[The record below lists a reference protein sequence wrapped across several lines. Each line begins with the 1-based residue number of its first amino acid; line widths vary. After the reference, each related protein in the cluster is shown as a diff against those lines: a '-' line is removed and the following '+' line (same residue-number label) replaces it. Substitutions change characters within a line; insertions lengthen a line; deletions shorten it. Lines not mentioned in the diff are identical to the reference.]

1 MAGAFQVAASIQ
13 HAGRTQGSGDGMR
26 CNVVSHYRV
35 VGVGR
40 LPALYTCCTS
50 LVHTCVPALYIAL
63 PASKSLEAG
72 RAIKLGQARTLWI
85 SRELEGCD
93 RPCDEAMKWEWDGSA
108 GNTSTHRRWIKGAGG
123 VDGCGQ
129 HVAPGLERGTQQ
141 SSQGVA

>member
-1 MAGAFQVAASIQ
+1 ML
-13 HAGRTQGSGDGMR
+13 
-26 CNVVSHYRV
+26 CNVVSHYGV

-40 LPALYTCCTS
+40 FIS
-50 LVHTCVPALYIAL
+50 
-63 PASKSLEAG
+63 SLEAG
-72 RAIKLGQARTLWI
+72 RVIKLGQAHTLWI
-85 SRELEGCD
+85 SRDLEGSD

-108 GNTSTHRRWIKGAGG
+108 GNTSTHRRGIKGAGG